1 MSTPI
6 EKQDGYITL
15 KEASERFGYSADYIG
30 QLIRKGK
37 IEGKQ
42 VYANVVWMTTPEAME
57 AYLLKEKPDDD
68 TPTPVAT
75 APLLIDRLMERA
87 LPPRV
92 LSLYRSA
99 LYALLILLA
108 VFAIF
113 LCYMLVDS
121 FDAVLRKHAPAVEVH
136 TYRPNTP
143 EHRVGATHIPYVK
156 K

>member
-57 AYLLKEKPDDD
+57 AYLLKEKRDDD
-68 TPTPVAT
+68 IPATEVVAPV
-75 APLLIDRLMERA
+75 LIDRLMERA
-87 LPPRV
+87 FPERV
-92 LSLYRSA
+92 LAVYRGA
-99 LYALLILLA
+99 LYVLLMLLA

-121 FDAVLRKHAPAVEVH
+121 FDAVLRKQTPAVEVH

-143 EHRVGATHIPYVK
+143 EHRVGASHTPYAK
-156 K
+156 E

>member
-57 AYLLKEKPDDD
+57 AYLLKEKREDD
-68 TPTPVAT
+68 TPVAEVAT
-75 APLLIDRLMERA
+75 PMLVDRLMERA
-87 LPPRV
+87 FPERV

-99 LYALLILLA
+99 LYVLLMLLA

-121 FDAVLRKHAPAVEVH
+121 FDTVLRKQPPAVEVH

>member
-15 KEASERFGYSADYIG
+15 KEAGERFGYSADYIG

-57 AYLLKEKPDDD
+57 AYLLKEKRDND
-68 TPTPVAT
+68 TPAEPTEPA
-75 APLLIDRLMERA
+75 ALIDRLMQRAFPERIIG
-87 LPPRV
+87 
-92 LSLYRSA
+92 LYRSA
-99 LYALLILLA
+99 LYALLLLLA
-108 VFAIF
+108 LFAIF

-121 FDAVLRKHAPAVEVH
+121 FDTALRKQTQTTEVH
-136 TYRPNTP
+136 TYQPSAP
-143 EHRVGATHIPYVK
+143 AHRVGAIHNSYEK
-156 K
+156 R